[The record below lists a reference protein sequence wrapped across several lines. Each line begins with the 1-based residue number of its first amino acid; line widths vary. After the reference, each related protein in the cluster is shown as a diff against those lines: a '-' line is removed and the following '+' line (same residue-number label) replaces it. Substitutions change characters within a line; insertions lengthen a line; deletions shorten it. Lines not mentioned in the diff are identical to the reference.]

1 VVALHTRK
9 PFFCAGCPHNTSTT
23 VPEGSRA
30 TAGIGCHYMVQ
41 FMPDRHSEI
50 CTHMGGEGVTWV
62 GQAPFTDEPHIFA
75 NLGDGTYFHSG
86 LLAIRQSVAAHV
98 NITYKI
104 LYNDAVAMTGGQHVD
119 GVLHP
124 VTVAQQVAAEG
135 VKRIMMVS
143 DHPDRWRGHP
153 KMPAKVSFYHRDDM
167 AVAEEE
173 LRNTK
178 GTTVLIYDQMCATEL
193 RRRRKRGLAPKVKER
208 IFINSA
214 VCEGC
219 GDCSVKSNCIAVGP
233 KDTDLGRKREI
244 DQSACNVDTSCVKGF
259 CPSFVSLD
267 GATLKKAAPAAVDA
281 LISELPEITPP
292 AVTAEPYNLLL
303 TGIGGLGVTSLSA
316 MVGMAAH
323 LDAIEVLCVDQIG
336 LAQRGGAVDAHI
348 RLATAGVTL
357 PGGRIPLA
365 EADVLIAADMVTA
378 HGKACLPLLDKSRT
392 EGFLNSALT
401 PTAEFTLNTET
412 RFDAMSMTRKVR
424 MATKAL
430 NSFDAAGLSRKYLGD
445 AVYTIMVLLGAAW
458 QSGVLPLSRAAIEK
472 AIELNGAEVK
482 ANLRA
487 FALGRAY
494 VAGRLDASEKTEIP
508 FDLDAFVAA
517 RMADLTDYQDEAY
530 ARDYKALVNVARKAE
545 ARFGTTEFSEA
556 VARNAYKLKAYKD
569 EYEVARLYLKPEFR
583 AALDAQFDDADK
595 VSIFLAPPIFGEKDA
610 NTGLPKKRKFG
621 PWIFKAFAVLHAFK
635 GLRGTALD
643 IFGYSEERRM
653 ERGLIVDY
661 SKLINRLAGELTPYN
676 LEAAVALARL
686 PEDIRGFGHIKKASY
701 EKAMTKQTE
710 LLAAFAAAEPKA
722 NATHTIQK
730 VSAPRSSSEAVAH

>member
-1 VVALHTRK
+1 
-9 PFFCAGCPHNTSTT
+9 
-23 VPEGSRA
+23 
-30 TAGIGCHYMVQ
+30 
-41 FMPDRHSEI
+41 
-50 CTHMGGEGVTWV
+50 
-62 GQAPFTDEPHIFA
+62 
-75 NLGDGTYFHSG
+75 
-86 LLAIRQSVAAHV
+86 
-98 NITYKI
+98 
-104 LYNDAVAMTGGQHVD
+104 
-119 GVLHP
+119 
-124 VTVAQQVAAEG
+124 
-135 VKRIMMVS
+135 MMVS

-153 KMPAKVSFYHRDDM
+153 KMPAKVSFWHRDDM

-173 LRNTK
+173 LRNTP

-193 RRRRKRGLAPKVKER
+193 RRRRKRGLAPKLRER

-233 KDTDLGRKREI
+233 KETELGRKREI

-267 GATLKKAAPAAVDA
+267 GATLKKVAPADVDA
-281 LISELPEITPP
+281 LISGLPDITPP
-292 AVTAEPYNLLL
+292 QPTAIPYNLLL

-348 RLATAGVTL
+348 RLAAPGVNL

-378 HGKACLPLLDKSRT
+378 HGKACLPLMDAGRT
-392 EGFLNSALT
+392 TGFLNSALT

-412 RFDAMSMTRKVR
+412 RFDALSMVRKVKA
-424 MATKAL
+424 ATRSL
-430 NSFDAAGLSRKYLGD
+430 TSIDAAGLSRTYLGD

-458 QSGVLPLSRAAIEK
+458 QSGVVPLTRSAVEK

-494 VAGRLDASEKTEIP
+494 IAGRLEASQKPEAP

-530 ARDYKALVNVARKAE
+530 ARDYKALVEVARKAE
-545 ARFGTTEFSEA
+545 APFGSTAFTEA
-556 VARNAYKLKAYKD
+556 VARYGYKLKAYKD

-583 AALDAQFDDADK
+583 AALAAQFDNPDK
-595 VSIFLAPPIFGEKDA
+595 VSIFLAPPIFGEKDQH
-610 NTGLPKKRKFG
+610 TGLPKKRKFG
-621 PWIFKAFAVLHAFK
+621 PWIFKAFAVLAAFK
-635 GLRGTALD
+635 GLRGSALD
-643 IFGYSEERRM
+643 LFGYTDERRM
-653 ERGLIVDY
+653 ERRLIIDY
-661 SKLINRLAGELTPYN
+661 AQLINRLARDLTAHN
-676 LEAAVALARL
+676 LIAAAALARL
-686 PEDIRGFGHIKKASY
+686 PEEIRGFGHIKQASY
-701 EKAMTKQTE
+701 EKAMTRQADLLTQFEAAQPQAGARPETKKVQTTKE
-710 LLAAFAAAEPKA
+710 SV
-722 NATHTIQK
+722 H
-730 VSAPRSSSEAVAH
+730 V